1 MSLTI
6 ILEEETDY
14 THHDQLFKE
23 LIHIFFK
30 EFLEAF
36 FPEVHHH
43 IDFSSIKPLSEEV
56 FTDLFEG
63 ESRKADIVIETKLKN
78 MDTIII
84 IHVEP
89 QSYGQR
95 NFHERMY
102 LYYSLLYNK
111 YRKPILPI
119 AIFSYDEIRTEKNEF
134 KIQFP
139 FFHVLTFNFLILELK
154 KTNWR
159 NYIQTNNPVAA
170 ALLSKMGYTREERI
184 QVKKEFLR
192 MIAKMELNPAKM
204 RYIIGF
210 FENYLT
216 LNQHE
221 EEVLMKEIKQYNES
235 REIPHLPI
243 SWEEKG
249 REEGIRQ
256 GKREVAL
263 EMLKE
268 GASIDFIVKVTQLS
282 RETIKKLRK
291 TL

>member
-89 QSYGQR
+89 QS
-95 NFHERMY
+95 
-102 LYYSLLYNK
+102 
-111 YRKPILPI
+111 
-119 AIFSYDEIRTEKNEF
+119 
-134 KIQFP
+134 
-139 FFHVLTFNFLILELK
+139 
-154 KTNWR
+154 
-159 NYIQTNNPVAA
+159 
-170 ALLSKMGYTREERI
+170 
-184 QVKKEFLR
+184 
-192 MIAKMELNPAKM
+192 
-204 RYIIGF
+204 
-210 FENYLT
+210 
-216 LNQHE
+216 
-221 EEVLMKEIKQYNES
+221 
-235 REIPHLPI
+235 
-243 SWEEKG
+243 
-249 REEGIRQ
+249 
-256 GKREVAL
+256 
-263 EMLKE
+263 
-268 GASIDFIVKVTQLS
+268 
-282 RETIKKLRK
+282 
-291 TL
+291 

>member
-1 MSLTI
+1 MTLTAI
-6 ILEEETDY
+6 VLEKESDY
-14 THHDQLFKE
+14 TNHDQLFKD

-30 EFLEAF
+30 EFLEVF

-63 ESRKADIVIETKLKN
+63 ESRKADIVIETKLKGK
-78 MDTIII
+78 DTVII

-89 QSYGQR
+89 QSYGQP

-119 AIFSYDEIRTEKNEF
+119 AVFSYDENRTEQNEF
-134 KIQFP
+134 TIEFP
-139 FFHVLTFNFLILELK
+139 FFHVLTFNFLMLELR

-159 NYIQTNNPVAA
+159 DYIQSNNPVAA
-170 ALLSKMGYTREERI
+170 ALLSKMGYTQDERI

-192 MIAKMELNPAKM
+192 MIAKMELDPAKM

-210 FENYLT
+210 FERYLS
-216 LNQHE
+216 LNQYE
-221 EEVLMKEIKQYNES
+221 EEILMKEIKQLNES
-235 REIPHLPI
+235 KKIPHLPI

-249 REEGIRQ
+249 IEK
-256 GKREVAL
+256 GKKEVAL

-268 GASIDFIVKVTQLS
+268 GASIDFIAKVTRLS
-282 RETIKKLRK
+282 QKSIKNLQKRL
-291 TL
+291 